1 MSKKGIV
8 ILALGHHYYGEMAAN
23 LAASIRQS
31 NKDIPIALFYFG
43 DALVTLSE
51 NKISLFSSITLVK
64 DKYIK
69 KGEKLSYLKPKTY
82 LDILSPFEE
91 TIYIDADVLW
101 FGHIH
106 NIEEQ
111 FNKLADID
119 FSMTNIG
126 FIDLATNE
134 LPKDY
139 VLWADLNE
147 VKQAYKLTNGKY
159 YSYNSEFIYFK
170 KTEKVKAYF
179 KEVRKIYDKP
189 LIEVKPFSND
199 LPDEFAFSIA
209 SITTDTYPHL
219 DNWRVLF
226 WKRYNGAKK
235 LEDITNNYF
244 GYSFGGHSIDE
255 WTRTHY
261 SILATA
267 NAAKVGIPDVHIIQ
281 SKRRFAEGR
290 EKY

>member
-1 MSKKGIV
+1 MNKKGII
-8 ILALGHHYYGEMAAN
+8 ILALGHHYYGELAAN
-23 LAASIRQS
+23 LSASIRQS
-31 NKDIPIALFYFG
+31 NKDIPIALFYYA

-51 NKISLFSSITLVK
+51 KKLSLFSSITLLK
-64 DKYIK
+64 DKYVK

-111 FNKLADID
+111 FNKLADVD
-119 FSMTNIG
+119 FSMANVG
-126 FIDLATNE
+126 FMDLATME

-139 VLWADLNE
+139 VMWANLNE
-147 VKQAYKLTNGKY
+147 VKQAYNLAHGKY

-170 KTEKVKAYF
+170 KTEKVKNYF
-179 KEVRKIYDKP
+179 KEVRKIYEKP
-189 LIEVKPFSND
+189 LIKVVNFGND

-209 SITTDTYPHL
+209 SITTETYPHL
-219 DNWRVLF
+219 DNWRVLY
-226 WKRYNGAKK
+226 WRRLNGIKK

-244 GYSFGGHSIDE
+244 GYSFGGNSLDE

-267 NAAKVGIPDVHIIQ
+267 NARIVGIPDIHIAQ

-290 EKY
+290 EKF